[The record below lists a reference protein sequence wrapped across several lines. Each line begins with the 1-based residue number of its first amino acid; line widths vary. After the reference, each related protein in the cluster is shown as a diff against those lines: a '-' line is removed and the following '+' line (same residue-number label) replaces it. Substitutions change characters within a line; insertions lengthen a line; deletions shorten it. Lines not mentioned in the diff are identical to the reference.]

1 LIEPQ
6 GDNKQLF
13 QQQIK
18 DYYNAIT
25 QSGQAWGGAQTSC
38 SGALFFAV
46 KVMETGIYHELYN
59 TKYVGFR

>member
-1 LIEPQ
+1 LVEPQ

-18 DYYNAIT
+18 DYYNAIK
-25 QSGQAWGGAQTSC
+25 QSNQASGGAQTSC

-46 KVMETGIYHELYN
+46 KVMDTSIDSELYS